1 MAPFNASSWQSA
13 PLHRPL
19 FYILRPGN
27 QVVPLLPADE
37 LPHWLQVVQNFP
49 LEPHNMHPA
58 SMGYF
63 PRLGE
68 YDIIC
73 LYCTSAIE
81 SLSNRSTK
89 HNEPPS
95 SGLSENS
102 LYYRGYPGSAIFFF
116 HHHGFPLQNVSWRPS
131 WQEHDIGHS
140 HTQLSRL
147 NPRATKFNPVFGG
160 SNIHYS
166 SSGSNELA
174 SSLFSRKSQLVS

>member
-1 MAPFNASSWQSA
+1 MESFNAPSWQSA
-13 PLHRPL
+13 SLHRPL

-58 SMGYF
+58 STGYF

-81 SLSNRSTK
+81 TLSDRSTK
-89 HNEPPS
+89 HDEPPS
-95 SGLSENS
+95 SGISEIS
-102 LYYRGYPGSAIFFF
+102 LFYRGYPGSAIFFL
-116 HHHGFPLQNVSWRPS
+116 HNHGFPAQNVTWRPS
-131 WQEHDIGHS
+131 WQEHDSGHC

-160 SNIHYS
+160 SNFHHS
-166 SSGSNELA
+166 SSGSNELT
-174 SSLFSRKSQLVS
+174 SSLFSKRSQLIS